1 VRSSIEKFVMLEK
14 FNVLKEKKVLT
25 KLNDDNFNEVLNSYT
40 NKELKN

>member
-14 FNVLKEKKVLT
+14 FNVLKEKKVLR

>member
-1 VRSSIEKFVMLEK
+1 MLEK
-14 FNVLKEKKVLT
+14 FNVLKEKKVLR